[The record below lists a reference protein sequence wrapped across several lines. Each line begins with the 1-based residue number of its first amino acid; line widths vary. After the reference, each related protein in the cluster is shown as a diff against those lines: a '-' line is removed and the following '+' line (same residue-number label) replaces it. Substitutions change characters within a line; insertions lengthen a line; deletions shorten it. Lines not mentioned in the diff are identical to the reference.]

1 MSEQTTKQVKLEASW
16 LKEIGKEFEQPYFL
30 ALKQFL
36 AEEKQSGQ
44 TVYPPGS
51 QVFSALDTTP
61 LDNVKVVILGQD
73 PYHGVGQAH
82 GLCFSVN
89 KDVSVPPSLGNIYK
103 ELQSDIGATIPK
115 HGYLMKWAEQGV
127 LLLNATLTVRAN
139 QAGSHQNKGWETFT
153 DTIIKMLSDKK
164 ENLVFLL
171 WGRYAQNKAALI
183 DSNKHLILKAAHPSP
198 FSAYNGFMGCKHFSK
213 TNEFLESKELRS
225 IDWQIE

>member
-1 MSEQTTKQVKLEASW
+1 MSEPTSKAIKLESSW
-16 LKEIGKEFEQPYFL
+16 LHELQDEFTKPYFL

-36 AEEKQSGQ
+36 GEEKKSGQ

-51 QVFSALDTTP
+51 QVFAALDTTP
-61 LDNVKVVILGQD
+61 FKKVKVVILGQD
-73 PYHGVGQAH
+73 PYHGAGQAH

-89 KDVSVPPSLGNIYK
+89 KGIAIPPSLGNIYK
-103 ELQSDIGATIPK
+103 ELHSDIGTTIPK

-139 QAGSHQNKGWETFT
+139 QAGSHQNKGWEIFT
-153 DTIIKMLSDKK
+153 DTIIKKLSDDK

-183 DSNKHLILKAAHPSP
+183 DHNKHLILKAAHPSP

-213 TNEFLESKELRS
+213 TNDFLESKDLKP